1 MSDQFDPL
9 NPFPISERTS
19 AHLTS
24 SHLLIAGRVQ
34 GVGFRAATERQAR
47 ILGIT
52 GWVRNRWDGR
62 VEAVIEGSPAAVEA
76 MVGWCQQGDPP
87 AQVDSIERSELS
99 PQGWAT
105 FTIRPTLKSSSTE
118 S

>member
-1 MSDQFDPL
+1 MSGQADPL
-9 NPFPISERTS
+9 NPSPISARIS
-19 AHLTS
+19 AR
-24 SHLLIAGRVQ
+24 LLIAGRVQ

-87 AQVDSIERSELS
+87 AQVDSIERSEQP

-105 FTIRPTLKSSSTE
+105 FTIRPTLKSSPTGS
-118 S
+118 